1 MAPPPGKPA
10 PPPPP
15 AVQAPTPVA
24 SGQDVNVANALFG
37 EINKAGMNIAAG
49 TCTFIVKFVSVSCN
63 L

>member
-24 SGQDVNVANALFG
+24 SGQDTRGAANALFG

-49 TCTFIVKFVSVSCN
+49 TCTFIVKFV
-63 L
+63 

>member
-24 SGQDVNVANALFG
+24 SGQDTQRGAANALFG

-49 TCTFIVKFVSVSCN
+49 TCTFIIKFV
-63 L
+63 